1 MRPTSHVPTQCQLA
15 LSAGHL
21 LTDGALPAPLCAPA
35 LHSTHHTCACVAGA
49 QVVALALNSGF
60 VARPTGY
67 ARAGAAAGL
76 TLWLPTPP
84 AGYAALGCLAT
95 PGPDAPPVAAGACVH
110 TAALVAAPLGDFLL
124 LKQARRR
131 PCPPC
136 RAALAEATETLS
148 CLPD

>member
-1 MRPTSHVPTQCQLA
+1 
-15 LSAGHL
+15 
-21 LTDGALPAPLCAPA
+21 
-35 LHSTHHTCACVAGA
+35 
-49 QVVALALNSGF
+49 VVALALNSGF

-84 AGYAALGCLAT
+84 PGYAALGCLAT

-110 TAALVAAPLGDFLL
+110 TAALVVAPLGDFLL

-131 PCPPC
+131 PAQGGTQGVDETYCWRPC
-136 RAALAEATETLS
+136 LSACHGPQQRRSAEAEEL
-148 CLPD
+148 C